1 VAVRAGRVGAAPRSP
16 RAVALASEN
25 AVGENPEHADS
36 DYVVLGLAQCYV
48 KDEESKL
55 QEVLVIEPIPA
66 AAVECMDN
74 GGVTSY
80 LHAVG
85 VTLGTA
91 LQEDAALL
99 PEEFR
104 AGRFCD
110 EFEFRAKC
118 CVRTWKRQHA
128 QEKLV

>member
-104 AGRFCD
+104 ARPLL
-110 EFEFRAKC
+110 RR
-118 CVRTWKRQHA
+118 VRVPGPSAACAPGSASTRRRS
-128 QEKLV
+128 